1 VIWYT
6 IFDFKVCKD
15 LFHRIEGSCLKREY
29 KPAISEG
36 HNPEDG
42 GWTEDGYGNVLLL
55 SIPTS
60 SEFLNEKV
68 STFDYAWLYSK
79 EIDAYIFCFR
89 LPSGMEFGVIFHA
102 NHAGKLLLDA
112 QAYDKFTITIT
123 DKPFNAITEDSNY
136 ISFRDIVINR
146 QSIAGW

>member
-1 VIWYT
+1 M
-6 IFDFKVCKD
+6 
-15 LFHRIEGSCLKREY
+15 LNREY
-29 KPAISEG
+29 KPTISEG
-36 HNPEDG
+36 HYPEDG
-42 GWTEDGYGNVLLL
+42 GWTQDEHGSVLLL

-102 NHAGKLLLDA
+102 NHAGRLLLDA
-112 QAYDKFTITIT
+112 QAYEAFTITIT
-123 DKPFNAITEDSNY
+123 DKPFNELTIDSQF
-136 ISFRDIVINR
+136 ISFPNIFINR